1 MPIILSNIH
10 CSSLIIIYKDYFTIS
25 LGIDVNTLS
34 CKLAGEALSGMDHV
48 VVKGILAQDVQTVIP
63 VETYDLVIIVHTLY
77 YIPMLEGALSTALKL
92 TSDEGEYIMCLYT
105 CM

>member
-1 MPIILSNIH
+1 M
-10 CSSLIIIYKDYFTIS
+10 
-25 LGIDVNTLS
+25 NTLS
-34 CKLAGEALSGMDHV
+34 CKLAREALSEIDRV
-48 VVKGILAQDVQTVIP
+48 VVKGVLVQDVQTFIP

-92 TSDEGEYIMCLYT
+92 TSDEGEYLMCHYT